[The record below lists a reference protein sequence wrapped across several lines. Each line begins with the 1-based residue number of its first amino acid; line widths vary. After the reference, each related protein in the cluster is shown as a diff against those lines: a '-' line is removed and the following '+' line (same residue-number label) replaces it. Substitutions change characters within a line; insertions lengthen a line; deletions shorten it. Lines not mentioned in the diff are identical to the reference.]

1 MRCGGACLIVRMF
14 ACSLGV
20 LTGLVVRAFIG
31 WSRVFACA
39 CLLVPLNTR
48 VLRLVVY
55 QPTWLLVGLEVFL
68 FVSCVLFRNYPF
80 TSSAV
85 LEPCAMKK
93 SGEGTN
99 QGTAEHASTIHHPDQ
114 DIC

>member
-20 LTGLVVRAFIG
+20 LNGLIVRAFIG
-31 WSRVFACA
+31 WSSVFACA
-39 CLLVPLNTR
+39 CLLVPPNTR
-48 VLRLVVY
+48 VLRSMVC

-85 LEPCAMKK
+85 LEPCAMNETR
-93 SGEGTN
+93 GG
-99 QGTAEHASTIHHPDQ
+99 D
-114 DIC
+114 

>member
-20 LTGLVVRAFIG
+20 LTGLIVRASIG

-68 FVSCVLFRNYPF
+68 FVNCVLFRNYPLF
-80 TSSAV
+80 SY
-85 LEPCAMKK
+85 L
-93 SGEGTN
+93 
-99 QGTAEHASTIHHPDQ
+99 
-114 DIC
+114 

>member
-1 MRCGGACLIVRMF
+1 MR
-14 ACSLGV
+14 SLG
-20 LTGLVVRAFIG
+20 GQE
-31 WSRVFACA
+31 FACA

-68 FVSCVLFRNYPF
+68 FVNCVLFRNYPF
-80 TSSAV
+80 TSSTV

-99 QGTAEHASTIHHPDQ
+99 QGTAEHASTIHHPHQ

>member
-1 MRCGGACLIVRMF
+1 MRCGGACLIVRKF
-14 ACSLGV
+14 ACSLCV

-31 WSRVFACA
+31 WSSVFACA

-68 FVSCVLFRNYPF
+68 FVSCALFRNYPF

-85 LEPCAMKK
+85 SEPCAMKEIR
-93 SGEGTN
+93 GG
-99 QGTAEHASTIHHPDQ
+99 D
-114 DIC
+114 